1 MSRRGWQKDDHYEA
15 NVWPAVTDSILL
27 MASIFIVLSVVTML
41 TLANKLHD
49 YEQQKAGHEGTLC
62 TTYAIDEKFLF
73 DLGKSELVN
82 PTASNA
88 LLKGVLTDM
97 GKSRPEIIRKAKE
110 EWGDR
115 FYIVLE
121 VAGHADDTGPA
132 SVNWNLSTARA
143 ATVIMAIQGIL
154 KGDRDIRD
162 ALQVDD
168 DALAQ
173 NGKTILRAAGYSYHV
188 PYIPVVGLSKD
199 QKKEARKRN
208 RRVEIRLFAQPVEL
222 VHRREVKGE

>member
-41 TLANKLHD
+41 TMANKLHD
-49 YEQQKAGHEGTLC
+49 YEQQEAGHEGTLC

-73 DLGKSELVN
+73 ELGKSELVN
-82 PTASNA
+82 PKASTS

-97 GKSRPEIIRKAKE
+97 GQSRPEIIRKAKE
-110 EWGDR
+110 EWGDQ
-115 FYIVLE
+115 FYMVLE
-121 VAGHADDTGPA
+121 VAGHADDTGAA

-154 KGDRDIRD
+154 KRDPTIKG

-173 NGKTILRAAGYSYHV
+173 KGKTVLRAVGYSYHV
-188 PYIPVVGLSKD
+188 PYIPIAGLDANNKNA
-199 QKKEARKRN
+199 ARKRN
-208 RRVEIRLFAQPVEL
+208 RRVEIRLFAQPIEL
-222 VHRREVKGE
+222 VHRREVKGQ